1 MHVNQPIGG
10 AADDNHRGHRPEHKY
25 GYYGHDPLLRF
36 PTVEQRIVLALV
48 PVSQREKPQSRAVTR
63 IAALRNESLD
73 VRPRLLLG
81 SGFSGRVSS
90 AGIGEPG
97 FSRDSRRSPALCWRI
112 LKVDFV
118 PRDGMGSKNHFKTL
132 DPYAFRENDAFPPG
146 SELGGSQGVWVG

>member
-63 IAALRNESLD
+63 IAALRNESLN

-90 AGIGEPG
+90 AGIGQPV
-97 FSRDSRRSPALCWRI
+97 SRATVDVHPPFVGEFLRLISFRAMEWDRRTI
-112 LKVDFV
+112 
-118 PRDGMGSKNHFKTL
+118 SKL
-132 DPYAFRENDAFPPG
+132 
-146 SELGGSQGVWVG
+146 